1 MGSRATAED
10 RKMLT
15 KIGIGIG
22 ALGWAF
28 MLIGVGQGTEGVLG
42 AEVNMHKVEIAESM
56 ILTGGLT
63 TLCGVVRDGVKTL
76 IRNLA

>member
-1 MGSRATAED
+1 
-10 RKMLT
+10 MLT
-15 KIGIGIG
+15 KIGIGVG

-28 MLIGVGQGTEGVLG
+28 MLVGVGQDTGGVLG
-42 AEVNMHKVEIAESM
+42 TEVDMHKVEIAEAL

-63 TLCGVVRDGVKTL
+63 ALCGVVRDGVKTL